1 MDRRRLEEGFLFFVV
16 VDVIMKYNLLIE
28 RVGFDR
34 NDLVEDVIKYYYGV
48 FVKKWGGKLFILYY
62 KEILLN
68 ILNIKIFY

>member
-1 MDRRRLEEGFLFFVV
+1 
-16 VDVIMKYNLLIE
+16 MKYNLLIE